1 MQKRKESKDVLPAFL
16 STKSDNLNASGLMRQ
31 TRKDIIAGNN
41 GSLERIEERIPA
53 NARKGNA
60 T

>member
-1 MQKRKESKDVLPAFL
+1 MNKRKESKDVLPAFL
-16 STKSDNLNASGLMRQ
+16 STKSDNLNASGLMRT

-53 NARKGNA
+53 KVRQGNA